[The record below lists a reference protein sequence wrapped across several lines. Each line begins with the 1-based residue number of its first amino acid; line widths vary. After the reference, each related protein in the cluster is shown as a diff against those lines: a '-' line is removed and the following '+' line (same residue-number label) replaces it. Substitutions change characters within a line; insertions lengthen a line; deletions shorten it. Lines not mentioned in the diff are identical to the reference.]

1 MASDVRLQPAL
12 PPVRV
17 LSAPAATPAV
27 SRSDARAFES
37 VGRLAPETQRSA
49 PPEPVSRKDLSELVE
64 ELSDLVQSV
73 RRELEFS
80 VDDESGRTVIRV
92 IDSATGELVRQI
104 PPEEVLTLVGR
115 FREDQAGLV
124 MEQV

>member
-12 PPVRV
+12 PPVRMP
-17 LSAPAATPAV
+17 SQPAAAPAV

-49 PPEPVSRKDLSELVE
+49 PQEPVSRKDLSELVE

-73 RRELEFS
+73 RRELKFS
-80 VDDESGRTVIRV
+80 VDEDSGRTVIRV
-92 IDSATGELVRQI
+92 IDSVTGELVRQI

-124 MEQV
+124 MERV

>member
-1 MASDVRLQPAL
+1 MTSDVRLQPAL
-12 PPVRV
+12 PPVRM
-17 LSAPAATPAV
+17 LSHPAAAPAV

-37 VGRLAPETQRSA
+37 VGRLAPETQRA
-49 PPEPVSRKDLSELVE
+49 TPQEPVSRKDLSELGE

-80 VDDESGRTVIRV
+80 VDDDSGRTVIRV

>member
-1 MASDVRLQPAL
+1 M
-12 PPVRV
+12 
-17 LSAPAATPAV
+17 LSAPAAAPAV

-37 VGRLAPETQRSA
+37 VGRLAPETQRA
-49 PPEPVSRKDLSELVE
+49 TPQEPVSRKDLSELVE

-124 MEQV
+124 MERV

>member
-12 PPVRV
+12 PPVRM
-17 LSAPAATPAV
+17 LSQTVAV
-27 SRSDARAFES
+27 SAVGRSDARAFEN
-37 VGRLAPETQRSA
+37 VGRLAAEAERSTKA
-49 PPEPVSRKDLSELVE
+49 EPVSRKDLSELVE

-73 RRELEFS
+73 RRELKFT
-80 VDDESGRTVIRV
+80 VDSDSGRTVIRV

-115 FREDQAGLV
+115 FRADQAGLV
-124 MEQV
+124 KEQV